1 MRALILTS
9 SPADLSAIPQLAD
22 EQIIAGPDWPDAQD
36 TEGRWLSL
44 RAPGGYDDLNSVLA
58 KIPEDQRPNI
68 VVWLPDVSQA
78 TVTAN
83 AA

>member
-1 MRALILTS
+1 MRALILTT
-9 SPADLSAIPQLAD
+9 SPANHMAIPQLAD

-36 TEGRWLSL
+36 REGRWLSL
-44 RAPGGYDDLNSVLA
+44 RAPGGYDDLNQILA

-68 VVWLPDVSQA
+68 VVWLPDASQPS
-78 TVTAN
+78 VTAS